1 MYIQAG
7 PHIQQGAAQPE
18 QLQPQR
24 AQRQTPQ
31 RAHPQRP
38 PQRATAAHPPP
49 QRATAQPRQPPQPPP
64 HRPHRWAIFV
74 PSDVGIALSRSN
86 T

>member
-1 MYIQAG
+1 MYSQAA

-24 AQRQTPQ
+24 AQRQMPQ
-31 RAHPQRP
+31 RAHPQRATAAHRP
-38 PQRATAAHPPP
+38 PQRATAA
-49 QRATAQPRQPPQPPP
+49 QPRQPP

-74 PSDVGIALSRSN
+74 PSIALSRSN